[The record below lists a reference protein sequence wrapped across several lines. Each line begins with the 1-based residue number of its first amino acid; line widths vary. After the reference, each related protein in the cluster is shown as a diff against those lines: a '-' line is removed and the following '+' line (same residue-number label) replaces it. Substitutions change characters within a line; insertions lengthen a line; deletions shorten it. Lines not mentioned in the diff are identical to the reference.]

1 MLDIRLMG
9 IALFFAIIFTSC
21 ANQQNILYRTVPYES
36 EKIECNPGYYP
47 VNNAYC
53 EKF

>member
-1 MLDIRLMG
+1 MFSFRVVG
-9 IALFFAIIFTSC
+9 TALFFALLASSC

-36 EKIECNPGYYP
+36 ERVQCPVGQYP

-53 EKF
+53 TD